1 MVRIE
6 LIETGQFLDFT
17 DAKITYVKQ
26 VSDIGDITKLNASY
40 SWSMKFPK
48 TPANAIAMGSLGVN
62 NSTSDF
68 PYTKN
73 YINIYDNGIVIVR
86 KGLLGVKETAEDYKG
101 YVQDG
106 IIDFIK
112 SVSNDNIGEVIDLSE
127 LNHVNDVSTIIASF
141 VRNDYRYIIANYNG
155 MPLANSSGITN
166 LAPNALI
173 PSINVIYLF
182 DKIMAHYGWTYTGNL
197 NIGNPWMT
205 YPNATAFDGLGDE
218 VLGLTSL
225 NVQGNNYDI
234 TSMRFEQS
242 VPFTNQDITPDFFEY
257 VLGSQQTSFRCLE
270 TGNYTIKYNITGTA
284 FVRQGGFGGGTISNF
299 VPAIQVNDVNVSVG
313 VPSSDLTE
321 TSFQIALFEGNII
334 NMKVATEDINNL
346 TFVGNANITEV
357 NMSIYQ
363 AGVQDINF
371 SIALVKYKVKE
382 FFKEIMI
389 RGALTA
395 FPDIDNKNIHFMSL
409 DDRLD
414 APAIDFSDKYIKRK
428 KESYLYNTYAKN
440 NLLKHKYDIEGDDY
454 DDGNL
459 IVNNANLESEK
470 TLFQGNTFA
479 PLDEFVTYNGVVNAE
494 YEVTNFK
501 MFEIDIKEDTATGDL
516 IASYKP
522 LKNRFYFMESEQR
535 ADSIRILGV
544 LQVGFPIAK
553 INAVSYK
560 SIVGLKYQKISQL
573 IERTK
578 VHEIE
583 LALAPFHIA
592 TLDLKKR
599 YYFTQEH
606 AYYLLN
612 NVRYVSGNKSIGEFI
627 LISKN

>member
-1 MVRIE
+1 
-6 LIETGQFLDFT
+6 
-17 DAKITYVKQ
+17 
-26 VSDIGDITKLNASY
+26 
-40 SWSMKFPK
+40 
-48 TPANAIAMGSLGVN
+48 
-62 NSTSDF
+62 
-68 PYTKN
+68 
-73 YINIYDNGIVIVR
+73 
-86 KGLLGVKETAEDYKG
+86 
-101 YVQDG
+101 
-106 IIDFIK
+106 
-112 SVSNDNIGEVIDLSE
+112 
-127 LNHVNDVSTIIASF
+127 
-141 VRNDYRYIIANYNG
+141 
-155 MPLANSSGITN
+155 
-166 LAPNALI
+166 
-173 PSINVIYLF
+173 
-182 DKIMAHYGWTYTGNL
+182 
-197 NIGNPWMT
+197 
-205 YPNATAFDGLGDE
+205 
-218 VLGLTSL
+218 
-225 NVQGNNYDI
+225 
-234 TSMRFEQS
+234 
-242 VPFTNQDITPDFFEY
+242 
-257 VLGSQQTSFRCLE
+257 
-270 TGNYTIKYNITGTA
+270 
-284 FVRQGGFGGGTISNF
+284 
-299 VPAIQVNDVNVSVG
+299 
-313 VPSSDLTE
+313 
-321 TSFQIALFEGNII
+321 
-334 NMKVATEDINNL
+334 
-346 TFVGNANITEV
+346 
-357 NMSIYQ
+357 
-363 AGVQDINF
+363 
-371 SIALVKYKVKE
+371 
-382 FFKEIMI
+382 
-389 RGALTA
+389 
-395 FPDIDNKNIHFMSL
+395 MSL

-516 IASYKP
+516 IAAYKP